1 MTFSS
6 KMHKHKK
13 PSRHGQ
19 ADGRCTKRRTVVV
32 TKLDRMARST
42 RDGLT
47 IIDEP
52 LARGVQIN
60 ILNMGKFDSSPTGK
74 LMRTIFLAFAVFE
87 RDMIVSQTSE
97 GKAVCRAHDP
107 HREEDRKRKDASGL
121 EEMTVK
127 RTADELTI
135 DECCRELGISRS
147 MWYARSEIK

>member
-1 MTFSS
+1 M
-6 KMHKHKK
+6 
-13 PSRHGQ
+13 GGVQ
-19 ADGRCTKRRTVVV
+19 NGDTVVV

-42 RDGLT
+42 RDGLA
-47 IIDEP
+47 IVDEL

-147 MWYARSEIK
+147 MWYARVSEIK